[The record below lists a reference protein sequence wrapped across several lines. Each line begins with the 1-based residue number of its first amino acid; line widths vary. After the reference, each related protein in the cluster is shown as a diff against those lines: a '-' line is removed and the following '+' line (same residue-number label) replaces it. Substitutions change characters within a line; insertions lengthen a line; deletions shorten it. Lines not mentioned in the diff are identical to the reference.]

1 MCLSC
6 LGVPPG
12 TLCLLLPLPRIRH
25 NSSVS
30 SVALTLRLPTRF
42 HALLALC
49 ETLSGSVGTHALLV
63 GQFHWGC

>member
-12 TLCLLLPLPRIRH
+12 TLCLLLPLPRIRER
-25 NSSVS
+25 
-30 SVALTLRLPTRF
+30 RLPTRF